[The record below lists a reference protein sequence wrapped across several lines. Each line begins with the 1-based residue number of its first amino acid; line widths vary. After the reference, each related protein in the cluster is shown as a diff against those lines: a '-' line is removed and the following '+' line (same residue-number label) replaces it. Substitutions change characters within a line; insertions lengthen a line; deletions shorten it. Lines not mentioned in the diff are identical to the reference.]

1 MKNILKKLDSSIEN
15 LVFACT
21 IGFVAISF
29 LQVIFRYIINNS
41 LSWSEEACRYLFVCT
56 VFLGSSLAILKN
68 KHIGVDILARIL
80 PKSIE
85 KYFTILLDL
94 IVVVYLIFLSYISF
108 ELALKNM
115 NQLSPAMQ
123 LHLGIVY
130 LIMPIGSVV
139 MAINFIRVIIYKFT
153 RDKDWLG
160 KDEDLC

>member
-21 IGFVAISF
+21 IGFVIISF
-29 LQVIFRYIINNS
+29 LQVIFRYIVNNS

-56 VFLGSSLAILKN
+56 VFLGSALAVLKN

-80 PKSIE
+80 PESIE
-85 KYFTILLDL
+85 KYFSILMNLV
-94 IVVVYLIFLSYISF
+94 VVVYLIFLSYISL

-123 LHLGIVY
+123 IHLGIIY
-130 LIMPIGSVV
+130 IIMPIGSIA
-139 MAINFIRVIIYKFT
+139 MAINFIRVIVYKLT
-153 RDKDWLG
+153 NDKDWLG
-160 KDEDLC
+160 KDED